1 MNPAHLQTLL
11 YVDDEPDIRQIVQ
24 MALGLAPGL
33 SIHTGDSGENAL
45 SLARTLRPDLV
56 LLDVM
61 MPGLDGPGTL
71 TRMRSDPALAQIP
84 VVFMTAKAMPQEVA
98 RFRELG
104 AAGVIAKPFDPMKLA
119 QQVFA
124 IWETIPAGATTTDSS
139 SGEAELREQVK
150 ALGEKFLLRTADQ
163 VVTLRAHVASLRS
176 GDKDVLVGMQE
187 LAHKIHGSGAMF
199 GFAALSDRAGE
210 IERLIAAAA
219 RPTPDRLGA
228 LVEELAA
235 ALEATR
241 RKN

>member
-1 MNPAHLQTLL
+1 MDRTGLQTLL

-33 SIHTGDSGENAL
+33 DIHTGDSGESAL

-71 TRMRSDPALAQIP
+71 SRMRSDPTLARIP

-124 IWETIPAGATTTDSS
+124 IWDTIPATDAA
-139 SGEAELREQVK
+139 EAQLRDQVK
-150 ALGEKFLLRTADQ
+150 ALGEKFLTRTAGQ
-163 VVTLRAHVASLRS
+163 IVILREYLARLRS
-176 GDKDVLVGMQE
+176 GDQEALTGIQE
-187 LAHKIHGSGAMF
+187 LSHKIHGSGAMF
-199 GFAALSDRAGE
+199 GFAELSEAAGE
-210 IERLIAAAA
+210 IERLTVAASGNDLA
-219 RPTPDRLGA
+219 DRLGA
-228 LVEELAA
+228 LIEELAVSL
-235 ALEATR
+235 ALASALTHGG
-241 RKN
+241 